1 MECVTASELTLVAV
15 SALTCPGLSQ
25 QSSGQVACLYEFKV
39 HAPEKLHTDVYESGH
54 SLSPVLVP
62 FFFNPIQHTVKDY
75 YTFQWKILSACL
87 SSKHYLECES

>member
-62 FFFNPIQHTVKDY
+62 FFFL
-75 YTFQWKILSACL
+75 ILYNTL
-87 SSKHYLECES
+87 LRTTTHFNGKYLVPVFHPSIT